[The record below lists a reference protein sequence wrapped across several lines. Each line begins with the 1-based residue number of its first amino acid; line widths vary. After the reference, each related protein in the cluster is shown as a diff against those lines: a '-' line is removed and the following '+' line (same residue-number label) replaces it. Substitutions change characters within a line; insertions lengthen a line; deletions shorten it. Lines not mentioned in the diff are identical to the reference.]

1 MCNCG
6 NILTGHRVTGFKW
19 FFGGG
24 QGWKGWSVG
33 RGGVVEAV
41 AGVRG
46 RAECR
51 ILNVEYIVTGH
62 TACGGCDRV
71 VCGTVEAV
79 AGARGRAHCGILDVE
94 YIVTGTQCVAV
105 GREE

>member
-1 MCNCG
+1 M
-6 NILTGHRVTGFKW
+6 
-19 FFGGG
+19 
-24 QGWKGWSVG
+24 G

-46 RAECR
+46 RAQCR

-62 TACGGCDRV
+62 TACGGCDGA